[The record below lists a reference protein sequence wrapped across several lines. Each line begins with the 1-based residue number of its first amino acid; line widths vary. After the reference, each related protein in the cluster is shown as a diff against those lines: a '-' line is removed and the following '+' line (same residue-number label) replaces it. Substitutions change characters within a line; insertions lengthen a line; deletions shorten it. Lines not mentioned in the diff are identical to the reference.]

1 MSDNIISSFIQLS
14 SAVEGKNPAGISQ
27 DVPSQGADFNRVI
40 SQEKKKLFEAQNSLK
55 GSKPESLEV
64 QAQTDGMP
72 GNYTEATIGQDLASN
87 VGPGGKV
94 LPSLSL
100 HNGALAV
107 GRVIYT
113 AETVSVT
120 SESMSKFMA
129 RQGLVNQGLRSGR

>member
-14 SAVEGKNPAGISQ
+14 SAVEGKNPAVISQ

-87 VGPGGKV
+87 AGPGGKV